1 MLEYTLSGP
10 LHHLHPRPDVHY
22 LMQRPR
28 LSTRI
33 VKTVS
38 VDVIANIMLLQL
50 LNFFF
55 YFLLKII

>member
-22 LMQRPR
+22 SIQRPR

-33 VKTVS
+33 VNTFIV
-38 VDVIANIMLLQL
+38 VVIANIMLLQL
-50 LNFFF
+50 L
-55 YFLLKII
+55 KQIIFS